1 MSKPATPSREEVAMV
16 ELGQTTISRT
26 TAIFAVVLLLLTIT
40 VVPVI
45 QIVHEVGAGGAPQ
58 VLDLFTSAPSE
69 RHFHQFERTLED
81 ASVLGQNVLPPM
93 QAMLARV
100 GCGNEQAYL
109 APDGWLFYRPGFD
122 YVTGRGFLEPAVLRQ
137 RRLGGRSWEQPPQPD
152 PLPAILQFRDQ
163 LRDRGIE
170 LVLIRPAP
178 SRQVRCRCRT
188 RRGHASSRPCRST
201 TFASSTRRRC
211 SPPRRRRS

>member
-45 QIVHEVGAGGAPQ
+45 QVVHEVGAGGAPQ
-58 VLDLFTSAPSE
+58 VLDVFTSAPSE

-81 ASVLGQNVLPPM
+81 ASVLGQHVLPPM

-122 YVTGRGFLEPAVLRQ
+122 YVTGRGFLSQPYCANVASVAAV
-137 RRLGGRSWEQPPQPD
+137 GSNH
-152 PLPAILQFRDQ
+152 
-163 LRDRGIE
+163 
-170 LVLIRPAP
+170 P
-178 SRQVRCRCRT
+178 SPIRCRRSCSSAT
-188 RRGHASSRPCRST
+188 NCATAASSWC
-201 TFASSTRRRC
+201 
-211 SPPRRRRS
+211 